1 MWVAVMDALE
11 LSELHGLNVGQRQSK
26 SLEIYDKISKLV

>member
-26 SLEIYDKISKLV
+26 SPKIYDKIRKLV